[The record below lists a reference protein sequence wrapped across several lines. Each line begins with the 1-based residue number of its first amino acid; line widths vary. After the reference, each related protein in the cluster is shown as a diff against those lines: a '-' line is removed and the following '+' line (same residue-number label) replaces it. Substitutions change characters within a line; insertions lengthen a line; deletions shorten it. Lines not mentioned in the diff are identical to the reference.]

1 MKEIQI
7 KRLIGLLVF
16 VVVAINYLITAQ
28 VSLSFWDCG
37 EFIASSDLLQVPH
50 PPGTPFFLLFGR
62 LFAMLPVA
70 ENIAYRV
77 NLVSVFSSAFTILFL
92 YLIIIRL
99 IENFKKDK
107 ESKTEGIFTYLA
119 AAIGS
124 MSLAFSDSFWFNAVE
139 GEVYA
144 FAIFFTAFCVWL
156 AMVWVDKADKF
167 GSEKYLILIGYLIGL
182 SLGVHLYPVLT
193 IVPIMMIVFFKKYV
207 TDDAALKK
215 TGYFLIVHIG
225 ILLLISLYQ
234 WSTFTES
241 APIGYENWK
250 EIDKTSFII
259 YGLVSVVFIGIFWK
273 KLLNKNSFYV
283 ILIAG
288 GLLTFIIYPGIVQM
302 IPQIIYTIGGNDFL
316 MNLVVFLALFGIL
329 GYIIYW
335 AKQKKY
341 FTVALVS
348 KFIFFVLVGYTT
360 YTMIIIRANQ
370 DTPINLNSPKTMK
383 EVVSYVNR
391 EQYGAA
397 SLFKRRYGQEPNLLG
412 MYQKYNTDLEFFWD
426 YQINHMVN
434 RYLLWNYVGRS
445 STVQD
450 DGIDFNDFY
459 AIPLFIGLF
468 GLFYH
473 YRKDWKYAS
482 AYMALFLMLGYIMAI
497 YFNMQEPQPR
507 ERDYFY
513 VGMFF
518 GFSVW
523 IGIGM
528 KGLLELAGS
537 IVKYSKTLR
546 SALQIAVLLFG
557 FVGVNVLMHAK
568 NFHWNDRS
576 ANWVP
581 WDYAYNMLQSVDKD
595 AVIFTN
601 GDNDTF
607 PLWYLQDV
615 EGVRRD
621 VRVANLS
628 LLNTDWYIKQLRDN
642 TPHGAKK
649 IKMSFTDQV
658 ISQLQPMQ
666 WEPRTM
672 SIEVPKEIYKQ
683 FGGKDTSVIRTGKIS
698 WLLNAPVQYGNIP
711 AIRVQDIVAFDIIQA
726 NKWERPIYFAV
737 TCSDDSKLGL
747 QEYLQMEGLA
757 FRLVPLKN
765 ETRSEYI
772 NEPILRTQ
780 LFEEPKG
787 YSKEYQPGFKFRSLN
802 DPNIFFD
809 DNHVRLTANY
819 RNSFLR
825 LAIHYLV
832 RNENDKALEALDMME
847 TKLPRK
853 IIPMDFRIKYDVSTF
868 YFAAGGIERYKELAA
883 ELEPEL
889 LQRIEA
895 NPLDYK
901 GKYYNPYVMLLEV
914 YRNLNEYDKAIEL
927 LERILQYE
935 PNDAGIISE
944 INRLKALKGGQNP
957 ELPN

>member
-7 KRLIGLLVF
+7 KRLIGLIVF
-16 VVVAINYLITAQ
+16 VVVAINYLITSQ
-28 VSLSFWDCG
+28 VSVSFWDCG
-37 EFIASSDLLQVPH
+37 EFIASSHLLQVPH

-70 ENIAYRV
+70 ENIAFRV
-77 NLVSVFSSAFTILFL
+77 NLISVFSSAFTILFL

-99 IENFKKDK
+99 IENFKKTD
-107 ESKTEGIFTYLA
+107 ESKTESIFTYLA

-124 MSLAFSDSFWFNAVE
+124 LSLAFSDSFWFNAVE
-139 GEVYA
+139 AEVYA

-156 AMVWVDKADKF
+156 AMVWMDKAEKF
-167 GSEKYLILIGYLIGL
+167 GSERYLILIGYLIGL

-193 IVPIMMIVFFKKYV
+193 IVPIVMIVFLKKYI
-207 TDDAALKK
+207 TDDIALKK
-215 TGYFLIVHIG
+215 SGYFLLAHIG
-225 ILLLISLYQ
+225 ILLLIALYQ
-234 WSTFTES
+234 WSTYTES
-241 APIGYENWK
+241 APVGIEKWQA
-250 EIDKTSFII
+250 IDKTSYII
-259 YGLVSVVFIGIFWK
+259 FGLVSVAFIGIFWK
-273 KLLNKNSFYV
+273 KLLHKNSFYL
-283 ILIAG
+283 ILIVG
-288 GLLTFIIYPGIVQM
+288 GLLTFIVYPGIVQFVPKIVYM
-302 IPQIIYTIGGNDFL
+302 IGGNDYV
-316 MNLVVFLALFGIL
+316 MNLIVFIALFGVI
-329 GYIIYW
+329 GYLIYW
-335 AKQKKY
+335 AKKKKH

-348 KFIFFVLVGYTT
+348 KFIFFALIGYTT
-360 YTMIIIRANQ
+360 YTMIVIRSNQ
-370 DTPINLNSPKTMK
+370 DTPINLNSPKTMT
-383 EVVSYVNR
+383 EVLSYVNR

-397 SLFKRRYGQEPNLLG
+397 SLFKRRYGQEPNLMG
-412 MYQKYNTDLEFFWD
+412 MYSKYNSDLEFFWD
-426 YQINHMVN
+426 YQVNHMVN

-450 DGIDFNDFY
+450 DAIDFNDFY

-482 AYMALFLMLGYIMAI
+482 AYMALFLMLGYIMAM

-546 SALQIAVLLFG
+546 SALQISVLLFG

-628 LLNTDWYIKQLRDN
+628 LLNTDWYTRQLRDN
-642 TPHGAKK
+642 SPHGSKPV
-649 IKMSFTDQV
+649 KMSLTDQI
-658 ISQLQPMQ
+658 ISQLQPVQ
-666 WEPRTM
+666 YNPRKM
-672 SIEVPKEIYKQ
+672 VLDVPPEIYKQ
-683 FGGKDTSVIRTGKIS
+683 YGGNDTGVIRTGKLTWIMPAP
-698 WLLNAPVQYGNIP
+698 LQIGGVNAV
-711 AIRVQDIVAFDIIQA
+711 RVQDIVALDIIQS

-747 QEYLQMEGLA
+747 QDYLKMEGLA
-757 FRLVPLKN
+757 FRLVPIKRP
-765 ETRSEYI
+765 TQSEYI
-772 NEPILRTQ
+772 DEEILRKQ
-780 LFEEPKG
+780 LFEEPEG
-787 YSKEYQPGFKFRSLN
+787 YSKDYQPGFKFRSLN
-802 DPNIFFD
+802 DPNVFFD

-825 LAIHYLV
+825 LTIHYLST
-832 RNENDKALEALDMME
+832 NENSKAIETLEMME
-847 TKLPRK
+847 KKLPRK
-853 IIPMDFRIKYDVSTF
+853 IIPMDYRYLNDVSTF
-868 YFAAGGIERYKELAA
+868 YYAAGAIDKYKELAA
-883 ELEPEL
+883 ELEPIL
-889 LQRIEA
+889 LKKIEE

-901 GKYYNPYVMLLEV
+901 ARYYNNYVMLLEI
-914 YRNLNEYDKAIEL
+914 YRNLNEYDKAIEI

-935 PNDAGIISE
+935 PNDPGIIAE